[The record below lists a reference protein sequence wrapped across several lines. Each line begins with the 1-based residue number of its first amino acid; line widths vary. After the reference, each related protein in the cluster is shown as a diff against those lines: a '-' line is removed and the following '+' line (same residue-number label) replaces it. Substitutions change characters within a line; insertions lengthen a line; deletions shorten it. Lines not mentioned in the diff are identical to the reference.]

1 MRISD
6 WSSDVCSSDLTRP
19 FGLVGLGRMGGG
31 LARQAL
37 ENGLSVVGFDAA
49 GISDELLLA
58 GLKPARSVAAF
69 AADRAPPRAVL
80 LYIPAGQHVDAGLDH
95 LLPVRNIGKGAC
107 GERVGTAV

>member
-6 WSSDVCSSDLTRP
+6 WSSDVCSSVLTRP

-49 GISDELLLA
+49 GISDELLRA

-69 AADRAPPRAVL
+69 AADLAPPRAVM
-80 LYIPAGQHVDAGLDH
+80 LYIPAGKIVDAVLDD
-95 LLPVRNIGKGAC
+95 LLPVLSAGDVVADGGN
-107 GERVGTAV
+107 